1 MESFTTKIDQNGRVF
16 IPSQYRKAM
25 GIKTGNEIIGS
36 LEDGEIR
43 LATHKQ
49 KLLRAQAL
57 VRKYIKTRKSLSA
70 ELIKER
76 CREAAGG
83 RRGS

>member
-1 MESFTTKIDQNGRVF
+1 MESFSTKIDRNGRVF
-16 IPSQYRKAM
+16 IPSRYRKAM
-25 GIKTGNEIIGS
+25 GIKTGDEIIAS

-43 LATHKQ
+43 LATCKQ

-57 VRKYIKTRKSLSA
+57 VSKYIKTRKSLSA

-76 CREAAGG
+76 RREAAGE
-83 RRGS
+83 RRGP

>member
-1 MESFTTKIDQNGRVF
+1 
-16 IPSQYRKAM
+16 M
-25 GIKTGNEIIGS
+25 GLKTGDEIVAS

-43 LATHKQ
+43 LATRKH

-57 VRKYIKTRKSLSA
+57 VRKFVNTGKSLSA

-76 CREAAGG
+76 RREAANE